1 MANELTTVRS
11 ILALL
16 KKIHIHPGYFTVP
29 ILLSIGAATFE
40 GFGMGLLIPMLSGF
54 LSKDYSFIKSV
65 PVLGRLIEF
74 LPLSITSSDK
84 MLFLVLIGVFVCVI
98 LLKNIL
104 RYSASVSMSYLGTRT
119 VHHLRKQVFNAY
131 LGFGK
136 LYFDQTNVGHHSIV
150 LSQFTTEALTP
161 LLNID
166 RFFHAVFSVTAY
178 LIVMSAISWKL
189 TLVCIPLFIVLHF
202 GVQRLIVVIR
212 RMSRLSVERASDSGK
227 KVIEILSTI
236 SLVKAFNTEELERQ
250 HYTDI
255 SDDRAKLE
263 YRTSVLKQLIGPLQ
277 ETITLFAALLL
288 LSGMLYL
295 LVIEGGT
302 SAPSFLVYFYLILN
316 IANKFG
322 VFSGFQSNL
331 AHASGQVK
339 EVLSVFEPDGKF
351 IVPEGSKKFL
361 GLQNSIEFKQLDF
374 FYAADRKILSGLS
387 FVVAKNAVT
396 ALVGPTGAGKTTIIN
411 LLLRFYDCPSDA
423 IFLDG
428 KDLRSF
434 TSTSLRAHM
443 AVVSQD
449 TLLLHDTLRSNI
461 VYGQE
466 KVTEKELME
475 AVRRARLE
483 EYVKLLPQGLD
494 TLVGDRGVK
503 LSGGEKQRV
512 SIARALLKK
521 ADILILDEA
530 TSSLDS
536 ETEKLVQEAI
546 DEVIRGKTA
555 IVIAHRLSTIKNA
568 QKIVVIDQG
577 TCVEEGT
584 HEELLKKEGLFY
596 RLWQEQMFS

>member
-1 MANELTTVRS
+1 MANEITTSRS

-16 KKIHIHPGYFTVP
+16 KKIHIHPGYFAVP
-29 ILLSIGAATFE
+29 IFLSIGAATFE
-40 GFGMGLLIPMLSGF
+40 GVGMGLLIPMLSGF
-54 LSKDYSFIKSV
+54 LSKDYSFIKTV
-65 PVLGRLIEF
+65 PILGRVVAL
-74 LPLSITSSDK
+74 LPLTITSSDK
-84 MLFLVLIGVFVCVI
+84 MLFLVLLGIFVAVI

-119 VHHLRKQVFNAY
+119 THHLRKQVFNAY
-131 LGFGK
+131 LDFGK
-136 LYFDQTNVGHHSIV
+136 LYFDQTSIGHHSIV
-150 LSQFTTEALTP
+150 LSQFTTEALQP

-166 RFFHAVFSVTAY
+166 RFFHAIFSITAY
-178 LIVMSAISWKL
+178 LVVMCAISWKL
-189 TLVCIPLFIVLHF
+189 TLVCIPLFAVLHF
-202 GVQRLIVVIR
+202 GVRRLIAVIR
-212 RMSRLSVERASDSGK
+212 RLSRLSAERASDSGK

-236 SLVKAFNTEELERQ
+236 TLVKAFNTEEQERQ
-250 HYTDI
+250 HYTEI
-255 SDDRAKLE
+255 SDERGRLE
-263 YRTSVLKQLIGPLQ
+263 YRTNILRQLIGPLQ

-295 LVIEGGT
+295 LVLDGQT
-302 SAPSFLVYFYLILN
+302 TAPSFLVYFYLVLN
-316 IANKFG
+316 ISNKFG

-331 AHASGQVK
+331 ANASGPVR
-339 EVLSVFEPDGKF
+339 EVMQVFETAGKCV
-351 IVPEGSKKFL
+351 VPEGSKKFP
-361 GLQNSIEFKQLDF
+361 GLRSSIEFKHLDF
-374 FYAADRKILSGLS
+374 SYSGDRKILKSLS
-387 FVVAKNAVT
+387 FAVEKNAAT

-411 LLLRFYDCPSDA
+411 LLLRFYDCPPGS
-423 IFLDG
+423 ILLDG
-428 KDLRSF
+428 GDIRSFSSASLRS
-434 TSTSLRAHM
+434 HM

-449 TLLLHDTLRSNI
+449 TLLLHDTLRHNI

-466 KVTEKELME
+466 SVSEKELME
-475 AVRRARLE
+475 AVRMARLGD
-483 EYVKLLPQGLD
+483 YVRSLPQGLE
-494 TLVGDRGVK
+494 TLIGDRGVK

-568 QKIVVIDQG
+568 NKIVVIDQG

-584 HEELLKKEGLFY
+584 HEDLIKREGLFY
-596 RLWQEQMFS
+596 RLWQEQMFQ

>member
-1 MANELTTVRS
+1 MANELTTIRS

-65 PVLGRLIEF
+65 PILGRLIEF

-84 MLFLVLIGVFVCVI
+84 MLFLVLIGIFVSVI

-104 RYSASVSMSYLGTRT
+104 RYSASVSMAYLGTRT

-136 LYFDQTNVGHHSIV
+136 LYFDQTSIGHHSIV
-150 LSQFTTEALTP
+150 LSQFTTEALQP

-166 RFFHAVFSVTAY
+166 RFFHAIFSMTAY
-178 LIVMSAISWKL
+178 VVVMFAISWKL
-189 TLVCIPLFIVLHF
+189 TLICIPLFLILHL
-202 GVQRLIVVIR
+202 GVRRLITRIR
-212 RMSRLSVERASDSGK
+212 RLSRLSAERASDSGK

-236 SLVKAFNTEELERQ
+236 TLVKAFNTEEQERQ

-263 YRTSVLKQLIGPLQ
+263 YRTSLLKQLIGPLQ

-295 LVIEGGT
+295 LVREGGT
-302 SAPSFLVYFYLILN
+302 TAPSFLVYFYLILN
-316 IANKFG
+316 TSNKFG

-331 AHASGQVK
+331 ANASGPVR
-339 EVLSVFEPDGKF
+339 EVTHIFDAVGKNIVPDGLRKF
-351 IVPEGSKKFL
+351 S
-361 GLQNSIEFKQLDF
+361 GLDRLIEFRHLTF
-374 FYAADRKILSGLS
+374 SYASNRNILEDLS
-387 FVVAKNAVT
+387 FNVEKNAAT

-411 LLLRFYDCPSDA
+411 LLLRFYDCPPGT
-423 IFLDG
+423 IFVDG
-428 KDLRSF
+428 KDIRSF
-434 TSTSLRAHM
+434 TSASLRAHM

-461 VYGQE
+461 VYGQGN
-466 KVTEKELME
+466 VTEKELMD
-475 AVRRARLE
+475 AVTMARLGD
-483 EYVKLLPQGLD
+483 YVRSLPQGLE
-494 TLVGDRGVK
+494 TLIGDRGVK

-546 DEVIRGKTA
+546 DDVIRGKTA

-568 QKIVVIDQG
+568 NKIVVIDQG

-584 HEELLKKEGLFY
+584 HDELLKKEGLFH
-596 RLWQEQMFS
+596 RLWQEQMFQ

>member
-11 ILALL
+11 ILTLL

-54 LSKDYSFIKSV
+54 LSKDYSFIKTV
-65 PVLGRLIEF
+65 PILGRLIEF
-74 LPLSITSSDK
+74 LPLSVTSSDK
-84 MLFLVLIGVFVCVI
+84 MLFLVLIGVFVSVI

-104 RYSASVSMSYLGTRT
+104 RYSASLSMSYLGTRT
-119 VHHLRKQVFNAY
+119 THHLRKQVFNAY

-136 LYFDQTNVGHHSIV
+136 LYFDQTSIGHHSIV
-150 LSQFTTEALTP
+150 LSQFTTEALQP

-166 RFFHAVFSVTAY
+166 RFFHAIFSITAY
-178 LIVMSAISWKL
+178 LVVMCAISWKL
-189 TLVCIPLFIVLHF
+189 TLVCIPLFAVLHF
-202 GVQRLIVVIR
+202 GVRRLIEVIR
-212 RMSRLSVERASDSGK
+212 HLSKLSAERASDSGK

-236 SLVKAFNTEELERQ
+236 TLVKAFNTEEKERL

-255 SDDRAKLE
+255 SDERARLE
-263 YRTSVLKQLIGPLQ
+263 YRTNILRQLIGPLQ

-295 LVIEGGT
+295 LVQEGQT
-302 SAPSFLVYFYLILN
+302 TAPSFLVYFYLILN
-316 IANKFG
+316 ISNKFG

-331 AHASGQVK
+331 ANASGPVR
-339 EVLSVFEPDGKF
+339 EVTHVFDTIGKSIVPDG
-351 IVPEGSKKFL
+351 PKKFL
-361 GLQNSIEFKQLDF
+361 GLERLIEFRDLTF
-374 FYAADRKILSGLS
+374 SYASNRKILEGLS
-387 FVVAKNAVT
+387 FTVEKNAAT

-411 LLLRFYDCPSDA
+411 LLLRFYDCPPGA

-428 KDLRSF
+428 KDIRSF
-434 TSTSLRAHM
+434 SSASLRAHM

-461 VYGQE
+461 VYGQDA
-466 KVTEKELME
+466 VTEKELSE
-475 AVRRARLE
+475 VVRRARLQD
-483 EYVKLLPQGLD
+483 YVKLLPQGLD

-577 TCVEEGT
+577 KCTEEGT
-584 HEELLKKEGLFY
+584 HDELLAKQGLFY
-596 RLWQEQMFS
+596 RLWQEQTFS